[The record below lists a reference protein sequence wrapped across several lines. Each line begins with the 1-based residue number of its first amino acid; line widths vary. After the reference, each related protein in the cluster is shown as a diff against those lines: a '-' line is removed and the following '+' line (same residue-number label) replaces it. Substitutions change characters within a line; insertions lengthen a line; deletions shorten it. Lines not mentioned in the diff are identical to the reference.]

1 MPERTMPLSEV
12 KQVISLSLLKSSNDR
27 QIQAAATL
35 MKGLEKASPARQD
48 TFTRSSSGKPATY
61 TP

>member
-1 MPERTMPLSEV
+1 MPERTLPLSEV

-27 QIQAAATL
+27 QEQAAATL
-35 MKGLEKASPARQD
+35 LEGLEKANPARLD